1 MKSIYLSISWPKYC
15 SYTRK
20 LADAILTSGPEET
33 QIVAIARGGLILGR
47 LLSDYLSVPVATIT
61 IQSYKDFTKPNEL
74 IISEHLKV
82 NIKDKAI
89 LLVDDV
95 ADRGITFKR
104 AVSYLLRFKPKSI
117 TTVSMLC
124 KTQSTFRPDFFAQV
138 TDKWVIFPYEVT
150 ETILHVIKTLREQG
164 KTKIEIQTALES
176 LGYSDAEIYFVCK
189 HYFPEEHCCK

>member
-1 MKSIYLSISWPKYC
+1 MKSIYLPISWSTYC
-15 SYTRK
+15 TYTRK
-20 LADAILTSGPEET
+20 LADAILTSGPQET
-33 QIVAIARGGLILGR
+33 QIVAIARGGLTLGR

-61 IQSYKDFTKPNEL
+61 IQSYKDFTKPSEL

-150 ETILHVIKTLREQG
+150 ETIIYIIKMLKEQK

-176 LGYSDAEIYFVCK
+176 LGYSDEEIYFVNK
-189 HYFPEEHCCK
+189 HYFPI

>member
-1 MKSIYLSISWPKYC
+1 MKSIYLPISWSTYC
-15 SYTRK
+15 TYTRK
-20 LADAILTSGPEET
+20 LAEAIITSGPTET
-33 QIVAIARGGLILGR
+33 QIVAIARGGLVLGR

-61 IQSYKDFTKPNEL
+61 IQSYKDFTKPSEL

-150 ETILHVIKTLREQG
+150 ETILHMIKTLREQG
-164 KTKIEIQTALES
+164 KTKIEIQTMLES

-189 HYFPEEHCCK
+189 HYFKEEHCCK